1 MIRAD
6 CRGALLSLVYRLVR
20 CLFGLAGAEYS
31 SVQVKDI
38 VDGLGFW
45 WVSRA
50 LRMMAA

>member
-1 MIRAD
+1 MVDLEQHATPWTATRTATKE
-6 CRGALLSLVYRLVR
+6 G
-20 CLFGLAGAEYS
+20 AGAEYS

-50 LRMMAA
+50 LCKMAA